1 MKFDDYEKTYI
12 GVYAE
17 FAAFVR
23 TLLKNAIAETEGLP
37 RLQSTKSRA
46 KAAESLKAKLEGRD
60 ILASDRIENEI
71 KDLAGVRL
79 IFYTETD
86 VDRFLSSRLVP
97 ELLEVDV
104 KETKVH
110 HPTGGNDPRYKA
122 FHYVVSLG
130 KKQEAL
136 PEYEKFKG
144 MRCEIQIQTVLN
156 HAWAETYHDMI
167 YKARDGDGF
176 GSNAREAL
184 DKRMKKVMDDHLRP
198 AGYEFQKCQHDHERL
213 MEGKALFDRGALDAM
228 EKCDNN
234 NDRHEILST
243 LSEHVIPNYDDIPGI
258 YPDICRALEAAVHAA
273 RNTETKPIESVFG
286 NLRGKTPKDVT
297 LLAIGIF
304 SDLRYVDTEAT
315 LRSLISI
322 YKDEKDKDVRK
333 EIIDAVKRLAS
344 YDLHVWKQAG
354 PYVQGVLADT
364 LEKFSNEELASL
376 RPIILTIWREL
387 LGSDMEGSTFSADK
401 VTISMGAVPA
411 NEAVKNIREKAIN
424 GVISLLDNASSP
436 AEKMEAVSALREATR
451 LPHQATYS
459 NDLCK
464 LALEDTKKITEFL
477 TQRAGDLPY
486 EILERIEHDML
497 FDYQRACQI
506 ADDEQDKFSCRETA
520 ESVIE
525 TILAFRDLVNADA
538 KYVRYKTLVGF
549 QGVFPQH
556 WEDENFHFGEVEK
569 YRMQQVAL
577 FIDDISDE
585 TADDWHTLIQRC
597 AATKSNDMATF
608 PVFGEFMR
616 QLSKTKPA
624 FALTLVERNDQEVM
638 TFLPAILTGLFE
650 SEVQDKYAELVK
662 GYLNRGLHLT
672 AIVRHCRAVKTGAVA
687 DTVKKVLAKSIPADE
702 IIAIFECMVFAI
714 EHHDAAA
721 LPLIE
726 DVFIPAMTYAV
737 DKKDARW
744 VRGAYFLREGEQ
756 FFKELPPA
764 AIDLILENLLTLAKL
779 DFEAERILTIIA
791 ANKLAAVWQFLEGR
805 LQEDRDKE
813 EHYEA
818 IPYQFYGLEKQLG
831 KNSDLAIATLR
842 KWYKPGDD
850 MFRFTGGRLLH
861 AIFPSFTDE
870 LAGSLNQLIA
880 RGSSEDYDF
889 VINLLENYR
898 GETTT
903 HEVVKQ
909 LIDRLPED
917 DRRLN
922 RLDLCLSNTGVVGG
936 EFGMVEA
943 YQSKKA
949 EISSW
954 LEDTRPKVKKFA
966 AEYIR
971 RLDQRIA
978 SEQRSAEMRKELR
991 KRDYDGEDEDE

>member
-1 MKFDDYEKTYI
+1 MKFDDYEKNYFDI
-12 GVYAE
+12 YDE

-23 TLLKNAIAETEGLP
+23 TLLKNQIAETKGLP
-37 RLQSTKSRA
+37 RLQSTKARA
-46 KAAESLKAKLEGRD
+46 KTTESLKEKLEKRG
-60 ILASDRIENEI
+60 LLESDNVETEI

-86 VDRFLSSRLVP
+86 VDRFLSSRLIP

-110 HPTGGNDPRYKA
+110 HPTEENDPRYKA

-130 KKQEAL
+130 NRRVVL

-144 MRCEIQIQTVLN
+144 MRCEIQIQTILN

-167 YKARDGDGF
+167 YKARGGDGF
-176 GSNAREAL
+176 GTNTRDAL
-184 DKRMKKVMDDHLRP
+184 GKRMKKVMDEHLRP

-213 MEGKALFDRGALDAM
+213 MQGKALFDRGALETI

-243 LSEHVIPNYDDIPGI
+243 LSEHVIPNYDDIPGV

-286 NLRGKTPKDVT
+286 NLPGKTPKDVT

-304 SDLRYVDTEAT
+304 NDLRYADVEVT

-322 YKDEKDKDVRK
+322 YKGEKDKEVRK
-333 EIIDAVKRLAS
+333 QIIEAVKRLAN
-344 YDLHVWKQAG
+344 YNLHVWKQAG

-364 LEKFSNEELASL
+364 LEKFSKEELAAL

-387 LGSDMEGSTFSADK
+387 LGSDMEGSKFSADK
-401 VTISMGAVPA
+401 VTMSTGAVPA
-411 NEAVKNIREKAIN
+411 SEAIKNIQEKAIN
-424 GVISLLDNASSP
+424 GVIALFDNASSP
-436 AEKMEAVSALREATR
+436 AEKAEAVSALREATR
-451 LPHQATYS
+451 LPNQAAYS
-459 NDLCK
+459 NELCQ
-464 LALEDTKKITEFL
+464 LALENTKKITELL
-477 TQRAGDLPY
+477 TQRAVGQPY
-486 EILERIEHDML
+486 ELLERIEHDML
-497 FDYQRACQI
+497 FDYQRACQFTE
-506 ADDEQDKFSCRETA
+506 EQDRFGCKEIA

-525 TILAFRDLVNADA
+525 SILDFRDLINADEQ
-538 KYVRYKTLVGF
+538 YVRYKTLVGF

-556 WEDENFHFGEVEK
+556 WEDENFDFNGVEK

-585 TADDWHTLIQRC
+585 TADGWFVLIQRC
-597 AATKSNDMATF
+597 AATESNDMATF
-608 PVFGEFMR
+608 PIFGEFMR

-624 FALTLVERNDQEVM
+624 FALALVERNDQEVM
-638 TFLPAILTGLFE
+638 TFLSAILTGLFE
-650 SEVQDKYAELVK
+650 SNMGDKYAQLVES
-662 GYLNRGLHLT
+662 YLNESIHLISI
-672 AIVRHCRAVKTGAVA
+672 ARHCRAVKAGAVA
-687 DTVKKVLAKSIPADE
+687 DTVKKTLIKA
-702 IIAIFECMVFAI
+702 IAVNEPIAVFECMAYAI
-714 EHHDAAA
+714 EHHNATA

-726 DVFIPAMTYAV
+726 DVFIPAMTYVA
-737 DKKDARW
+737 DNKDARW
-744 VRGAYFLREGEQ
+744 IHGAYYLREGEQ
-756 FFKELPPA
+756 FFQEVPPA
-764 AIDLILENLLTLAKL
+764 AIDLILENLLTLPKL
-779 DFEAERILTIIA
+779 DFQVERVLTIIA
-791 ANKLAAVWQFLEGR
+791 VNNLPAVWHFLERR

-831 KNSDLAIATLR
+831 MDSDLAITTLR
-842 KWYKPGDD
+842 KWYQPGDN

-861 AIFPSFTDE
+861 AIFPTFTEE
-870 LAGSLNQLIA
+870 LAASLGQLIA
-880 RGSSEDYDF
+880 RGSPEDYDF
-889 VINLLENYR
+889 AITLLENYR
-898 GETTT
+898 GETPT

-909 LIDRLPED
+909 LIDCLPED
-917 DRRLN
+917 DRKLS
-922 RLDLCLSNTGVVGG
+922 RLDICLSNTGVVGG

-954 LEDTRPKVKKFA
+954 LEDDRAKVKKFA

-991 KRDYDGEDEDE
+991 KRDYDGEDD